1 MMSAIEKFLDMKE
14 LQKKISEIEIK
25 TLSEKT
31 KALLQDALDKMPAQ
45 DRELLMNWAE
55 QVEMVRDDGK
65 ASHQDKEARIQELE
79 TSRVV
84 SEFLNRMAH
93 SMFDRSFE
101 GTETQKK
108 SLFEAGLATLGV
120 WKAGLNPELS
130 AVGYF
135 ALKRILPGF
144 LLSEP
149 GGNFLKSL
157 KEALRTKLSDG
168 NRDGSDASKSHSKE

>member
-1 MMSAIEKFLDMKE
+1 MMSALEKFLDMKE
-14 LQKKISEIEIK
+14 LQKKISEIEIR

-31 KALLQDALDKMPAQ
+31 KTLLQNALDSMPAQ
-45 DRELLMNWAE
+45 DRQLLMDWAI
-55 QVEMVRDDGK
+55 QVETVRNDPQLNSK
-65 ASHQDKEARIQELE
+65 DKESQIHALE

-84 SEFLNRMAH
+84 SEFLHRMAH
-93 SMFDRSFE
+93 CMFDRSFE
-101 GTETQKK
+101 GTEDQKS
-108 SLFEAGLATLGV
+108 SLFKAGLATLGV

-135 ALKRILPGF
+135 ALKRILPAF

-157 KEALRTKLSDG
+157 QEALRTKLSDG
-168 NRDGSDASKSHSKE
+168 SVASKSHSKE